1 MKRFPNHSRIACTF
15 GLLALCGT
23 SPLPAGAAGL
33 KHEKKT
39 PAELREDYLA
49 KVEPR
54 YALAEGTGTVG
65 SLWSPNGALVDP
77 FADYKARTLHDLLT
91 ISVSVQTTAAQSG
104 TVNNSRAFANN
115 SAITG
120 LFGGISTANT
130 NPLLAANSSESLKG
144 GGQTSSNTTFSTSL
158 TGEVIAVFPNGNIVV
173 EGHRQIFMNNQH
185 EEVIVRGVARPGDIA
200 PNNTVASSSLSNL
213 EIELKGKG
221 IISDSVRPPNP
232 ITRAVLWLF
241 GF

>member
-1 MKRFPNHSRIACTF
+1 MRHLIPRNASAPTF
-15 GLLALCGT
+15 WLVALCCT
-23 SPLPAGAAGL
+23 LPSLARASGM

-54 YALAEGTGTVG
+54 YALVETGGTVG
-65 SLWSPNGALVDP
+65 SLWSPSGVLVDP
-77 FADYKARTLHDLLT
+77 SADYKARILHDLLT

-104 TVNNSRAFANN
+104 TVNNSRAFATN

-120 LFGGISTANT
+120 LFGGISTVNT
-130 NPLLAANSSESLKG
+130 NPLLAANSSNSLKG
-144 GGQTSSNTTFSTSL
+144 QGQTSSNTTFSTNL
-158 TGEVIAVFPNGNIVV
+158 TGEVIAVFPNGNVVV
-173 EGHRQIFMNNQH
+173 EGHRQIFLNNQH

-200 PNNTVASSSLSNL
+200 PNNTVASSALSNL

>member
-1 MKRFPNHSRIACTF
+1 MKRSTRHNWTAGTLS
-15 GLLALCGT
+15 LLTLCGT
-23 SPLPAGAAGL
+23 SPLLAKASGL
-33 KHEKKT
+33 KHQKKT
-39 PAELREDYLA
+39 PGELREDYLA

-54 YALAEGTGTVG
+54 YALAELTGTVG

-77 FADYKARTLHDLLT
+77 FADYKARNIHDLLT

-104 TVNNSRAFANN
+104 TVNNSRAFANS

-144 GGQTSSNTTFSTSL
+144 QGQTSSNTTFSTNL
-158 TGEVIAVFPNGNIVV
+158 TGEVIAVFPNGNVVV

>member
-1 MKRFPNHSRIACTF
+1 MKQTF
-15 GLLALCGT
+15 DRHPAIWAVCMLLLGAALT
-23 SPLPAGAAGL
+23 SPAIAGV

-39 PAELREDYLA
+39 PEELRDEYLA

-54 YALAEGTGTVG
+54 SGMAESAGTVG
-65 SLWSPNGALVDP
+65 SLWSPNGVLVDP
-77 FADYKARTLHDLLT
+77 AADYKARTVHDLLT
-91 ISVSVQTTAAQSG
+91 ISVSVQTTAAQTG
-104 TVNNSRAFANN
+104 TVNNSRAFATS

-130 NPLLAANSSESLKG
+130 SPLLAANSSNSLKG
-144 GGQTSSNTTFSTSL
+144 QGQTSSNTTFSTNL
-158 TGEVIAVFPNGNIVV
+158 TGEVIAVFPNGNVV
-173 EGHRQIFMNNQH
+173 IEGHRQIFMNNQH
-185 EEVIVRGVARPGDIA
+185 EDVIIRGIARPGDIG
-200 PNNTVASSSLSNL
+200 PNNVVASSSLSNL